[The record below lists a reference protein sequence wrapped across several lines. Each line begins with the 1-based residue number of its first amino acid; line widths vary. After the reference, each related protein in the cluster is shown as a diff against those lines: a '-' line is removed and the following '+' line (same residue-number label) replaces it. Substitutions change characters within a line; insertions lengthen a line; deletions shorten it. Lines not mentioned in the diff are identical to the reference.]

1 MSQSEGLMNIKR
13 ILVPVNGSRSD
24 EEAIELACSLAR
36 RNKAK
41 IYVTYVIQVKRALPL
56 DAEIDS
62 EIEKAEGVLALAERI
77 ADDQDCEVFAD
88 LLQAREVGPAVV
100 DEAGERHVD
109 LVIIGLGYKKR
120 FGQFDL
126 GSTVP
131 YVLKNAPC
139 PVIILREP
147 IPVEEHAA
155 IGE

>member
-1 MSQSEGLMNIKR
+1 MDIKK
-13 ILVPVNGSRSD
+13 ILVPVNGSKPD
-24 EEAIELACSLAR
+24 EETIKLACSLAR
-36 RNKAK
+36 KNKAK

-62 EIEKAEGVLALAERI
+62 EIKKAEQVLAVAERI
-77 ADDQDCEVFAD
+77 ADEQDYEVSTD

-100 DEAGERHVD
+100 DEAGERDVD

-120 FGQFDL
+120 FGQFNL

-139 PVIILREP
+139 SVIILREP
-147 IPVEEHAA
+147 VSVEEHAG